1 MSGEHHSEN
10 PRREDVA
17 TPAAPPAEPAAEA
30 GPASAPAPAPP
41 AEQAG
46 AASAPPRGQAEP
58 ADEAGAAVTP
68 DGSARSGA
76 GLRLLGAAV
85 TLPWLI
91 LYGVTGTW
99 AVLRG
104 ARAAADGLKEFD
116 AGYTRFVTPAQVIFV
131 GALLLTAFAVMMACA
146 LLLLFGR
153 RSAMVWLP
161 LLLVAAGLTAGSIW
175 ASVRGSLHPVLWVV
189 LFFGLAYVTVVAL
202 VRVLK
207 VTRAERRGRIV
218 SP

>member
-1 MSGEHHSEN
+1 
-10 PRREDVA
+10 
-17 TPAAPPAEPAAEA
+17 
-30 GPASAPAPAPP
+30 
-41 AEQAG
+41 
-46 AASAPPRGQAEP
+46 
-58 ADEAGAAVTP
+58 
-68 DGSARSGA
+68 
-76 GLRLLGAAV
+76 
-85 TLPWLI
+85 
-91 LYGVTGTW
+91 
-99 AVLRG
+99 
-104 ARAAADGLKEFD
+104 
-116 AGYTRFVTPAQVIFV
+116 
-131 GALLLTAFAVMMACA
+131 MMACA

-175 ASVRGSLHPVLWVV
+175 ASVRGGLHPILWVM